1 LQRTLKR
8 EFKELEVVEGE
19 ANRSV
24 TTPPL
29 PFVCSVHSHPPR
41 RRKKKVRVRPS
52 SSFSLTRVSFG
63 AGLKR
68 VSIDSGFEG
77 GLALL
82 HRGIRR
88 PGKWRKSG
96 GRGERVRP
104 FLLSFFLPPDPGS
117 RVYRAQDRG
126 RVFRSRTQTQD
137 KKAPFFF
144 PALPFPLLPPSVFFP
159 SSPFGGIWVERGGRG
174 RGTRGKGF

>member
-1 LQRTLKR
+1 
-8 EFKELEVVEGE
+8 
-19 ANRSV
+19 
-24 TTPPL
+24 
-29 PFVCSVHSHPPR
+29 
-41 RRKKKVRVRPS
+41 VRVRPS

-144 PALPFPLLPPSVFFP
+144 SCPSL
-159 SSPFGGIWVERGGRG
+159 SSPPPLRFFSLFPFRGDLGGTGGTGERYAGERLLKK
-174 RGTRGKGF
+174 TRSIFFSELAGARDA